1 MLGNHFKKIG
11 VQLPWI
17 IVAAGCCLAL
27 SRNLRLRQL
36 FLFSPR
42 VFFVFVFVLTLSGFL
57 SSGLG
62 YTSVYIYGISRM
74 LRAPSAVDSS
84 RSHSHLAALRGG
96 KDGRLAVI
104 VGVLQLMLVLVHVLL
119 VLADAVMVLPLLPLA
134 HVVDERPLLVL
145 LAEWAVL
152 AHLLLGLYLLAL
164 FCNGSN
170 VIGHRLVKVGTE

>member
-1 MLGNHFKKIG
+1 
-11 VQLPWI
+11 
-17 IVAAGCCLAL
+17 
-27 SRNLRLRQL
+27 
-36 FLFSPR
+36 
-42 VFFVFVFVLTLSGFL
+42 
-57 SSGLG
+57 
-62 YTSVYIYGISRM
+62 M